1 MARKNGTTTQRGYGS
16 QHQALRA
23 RLLAAWKP
31 GQPCARCGQ
40 PMLYR
45 WLIDASGRR
54 VSAIDLGHNDGKNGY
69 QGLEHRAC
77 NRRDG
82 QAKTTA
88 INRARGITP
97 AQATAIRMRQWAR
110 AQASAMADGAPAN
123 RRQPSRQ
130 RSPRVTGS
138 AGGPGW

>member
-1 MARKNGTTTQRGYGS
+1 MPRYQGKTTERGYGS

-40 PMLYR
+40 PMNYR
-45 WLIDASGRR
+45 WTTDRAGRK
-54 VSAIDLGHNDGKNGY
+54 VSAIDLGHNDQRTGY
-69 QGLEHRAC
+69 TGLEHRGC

-82 QAKTTA
+82 QAKTTV

-97 AQATAIRMRQWAR
+97 RQAAAIRWKQWQAAAR
-110 AQASAMADGAPAN
+110 
-123 RRQPSRQ
+123 RL
-130 RSPRVTGS
+130 
-138 AGGPGW
+138 GWTA